1 MQISKFLTAIC
12 AIAVCAGNVSVRAQ
26 DNPAQA
32 AARAALMEKM
42 NGLDAPAAMPTNAMP
57 PVAVAPAPA
66 TPEPAVTNT
75 DTAPTMPPAETAPA
89 AEPAQPVTTPAPVM
103 DNPPAVS
110 VDAQAAPKVVA
121 PVEMAPG
128 TVQSQMA
135 PTVPA
140 AADSGADTAAQAAAR
155 AALLEKM
162 ATLDSQSPTPPTP
175 TTPAAM
181 PAVAPVVAQP
191 VKPADVD
198 NSAKEVDFRPI
209 EAPSLPISMSKEA
222 QLQALLAQYKA
233 DQITPEQY
241 FKQRAAILA
250 QP

>member
-1 MQISKFLTAIC
+1 
-12 AIAVCAGNVSVRAQ
+12 
-26 DNPAQA
+26 
-32 AARAALMEKM
+32 
-42 NGLDAPAAMPTNAMP
+42 
-57 PVAVAPAPA
+57 
-66 TPEPAVTNT
+66 
-75 DTAPTMPPAETAPA
+75 
-89 AEPAQPVTTPAPVM
+89 
-103 DNPPAVS
+103 
-110 VDAQAAPKVVA
+110 
-121 PVEMAPG
+121 
-128 TVQSQMA
+128 
-135 PTVPA
+135 
-140 AADSGADTAAQAAAR
+140 
-155 AALLEKM
+155 
-162 ATLDSQSPTPPTP
+162 
-175 TTPAAM
+175 M